1 MKEPKTIKCTHCCA
15 EIKVNTNAKVLKC
28 SICEREYENP
38 YYVDKKAQTDEK
50 HAKDET
56 KKKNPVK
63 HGFINAF
70 VLDDDVYA
78 VKKKK
83 YTDLAIAGLVFAFV
97 AAFMSFWDSLSAILT
112 LISGRGLTGYATYIR
127 LAELAFAVFCIV
139 ASSLALKR
147 RKQPTK
153 KDCVNLAITIAFS
166 AAILV
171 WYVALVLLN
180 VKALRGAQ
188 NQIIDLSGII
198 LYPTVG
204 IVPKV
209 VYLALCGAM
218 LTTLRK
224 SAKKTSVAIAS
235 ETENNQETEIEDNRE
250 TIIEDG
256 QEAEIGDIEN

>member
-1 MKEPKTIKCTHCCA
+1 MKEQKTIKCTHCCA

-38 YYVDKKAQTDEK
+38 YYVDKKAKTEEK
-50 HAKDET
+50 HAKDEA

-63 HGFINAF
+63 HSFINAF
-70 VLDDDVYA
+70 VLDDDVYVA
-78 VKKKK
+78 KKKK
-83 YTDLAIAGLVFAFV
+83 YTDLAIAGLVFAFA
-97 AAFMSFWDSLSAILT
+97 AAFMSFWDSLSAILA
-112 LISGRGLTGYATYIR
+112 LISGRGLTSYATYIR
-127 LAELAFAVFCIV
+127 LAGLAFAVFCIV

-153 KDCVNLAITIAFS
+153 KDCVNLAITIAFT

-180 VKALRGAQ
+180 VKALRDSQ
-188 NQIIDLSGII
+188 NQIVDATGKIFYLRII
-198 LYPTVG
+198 FYLLVG

-218 LTTLRK
+218 LTTLKK
-224 SAKKTSVAIAS
+224 SAKKTNAAIAS
-235 ETENNQETEIEDNRE
+235 EIEEALKTAIEDDQETV
-250 TIIEDG
+250 TI
-256 QEAEIGDIEN
+256 DIEK